1 MTAEKKAHNDRAKME
16 TVLFTAQLEVVQ
28 CCSQASPG
36 VRQVEKKLSS
46 LQAAWNLLMDA
57 HVSYCSAIGLTIG
70 SGDSQTYI
78 KEQQLIYMTG
88 KTQAEKILDK
98 EEETEPPDK
107 AQMGTDFKRE
117 IKLMELDIE
126 ELVKCLNKVVS
137 APVVSMEGLKEAN
150 EIMKK
155 LDNKLRVEYKVLTG
169 RIGENMETADAKAEK
184 ERTGKFMMENI
195 PMLGDLT
202 AKLMVKVPVK
212 EEKPGGVPVRD
223 SGGGGNREEIKKNR
237 VKTAPMPVPKWDGR
251 SRTYPRFKKMWEEN
265 IIPYNESSALHMML
279 VQALPELILEEISSL
294 ASSYEVIWDH
304 LENKAGR
311 AEVVAR
317 DIVGELMRV
326 DHKKLGKRF
335 FPKYSALLEDSEALL
350 TTMGMQDWISSS
362 RSVSDLENLLPYS
375 EKLEWAKVVK
385 GASGVERFTKFKTFL
400 RERKEILEA
409 METIGGGVKTPESDV
424 CTFCKRDGHLES
436 DCRTKKRNMGE
447 RDLPRGQGNTGGGGA
462 KGAGGGGA
470 NARGFIPDFRNG
482 CAICGEKDHWKNEC
496 PNRNTS
502 KDRNVS
508 GGRGGRGPPQAGGG
522 QGGRGGAGQDGSVNS
537 NQLRTAD
544 CNRCKYAPNNIT
556 NCIGCKMSGNV
567 DHCLLHCGQFLCLGV
582 DDRVK
587 LVKSANGC
595 AVCLSGSHLAATCN
609 YKDKSGWVCGISGCR
624 SHHHPSLHG
633 SRDAFVKINVL
644 VVDQGGDRFKEVTDW
659 EARTDYFCDSYMA
672 KEDDNVSAER
682 QLELQQAREE
692 LVKPGLGGDQV
703 LLVVMEVGMVYGP
716 ERMLTTVVAFF
727 LRWFYLFSHT

>member
-169 RIGENMETADAKAEK
+169 RIGENMESADVKAEK

-237 VKTAPMPVPKWDGR
+237 VKTAPMPKWDGR
-251 SRTYPRFKKMWEEN
+251 SKTYP
-265 IIPYNESSALHMML
+265 
-279 VQALPELILEEISSL
+279 
-294 ASSYEVIWDH
+294 
-304 LENKAGR
+304 
-311 AEVVAR
+311 
-317 DIVGELMRV
+317 
-326 DHKKLGKRF
+326 
-335 FPKYSALLEDSEALL
+335 
-350 TTMGMQDWISSS
+350 
-362 RSVSDLENLLPYS
+362 
-375 EKLEWAKVVK
+375 
-385 GASGVERFTKFKTFL
+385 
-400 RERKEILEA
+400 
-409 METIGGGVKTPESDV
+409 
-424 CTFCKRDGHLES
+424 
-436 DCRTKKRNMGE
+436 
-447 RDLPRGQGNTGGGGA
+447 
-462 KGAGGGGA
+462 
-470 NARGFIPDFRNG
+470 
-482 CAICGEKDHWKNEC
+482 
-496 PNRNTS
+496 
-502 KDRNVS
+502 
-508 GGRGGRGPPQAGGG
+508 
-522 QGGRGGAGQDGSVNS
+522 
-537 NQLRTAD
+537 
-544 CNRCKYAPNNIT
+544 
-556 NCIGCKMSGNV
+556 
-567 DHCLLHCGQFLCLGV
+567 
-582 DDRVK
+582 
-587 LVKSANGC
+587 
-595 AVCLSGSHLAATCN
+595 
-609 YKDKSGWVCGISGCR
+609 
-624 SHHHPSLHG
+624 
-633 SRDAFVKINVL
+633 
-644 VVDQGGDRFKEVTDW
+644 
-659 EARTDYFCDSYMA
+659 
-672 KEDDNVSAER
+672 
-682 QLELQQAREE
+682 
-692 LVKPGLGGDQV
+692 
-703 LLVVMEVGMVYGP
+703 
-716 ERMLTTVVAFF
+716 
-727 LRWFYLFSHT
+727 